1 MLSEGSYRVPTYD
14 YQCSVCNHPFELR
27 HGFNGSTV
35 RECPICKG
43 EAYRKLH
50 SVAVIYKG
58 SGFYTT
64 DYARKG
70 SPANS
75 SSSKSSSSSS
85 SDSSSDSSDSASSDS
100 TSSSDTPE

>member
-1 MLSEGSYRVPTYD
+1 MLSEGFYRVPTYE

-43 EAYRKLH
+43 EAHRKLH
-50 SVAVIYKG
+50 SVPVIYKG

-64 DYARKG
+64 DYARRG
-70 SPANS
+70 SPANTS
-75 SSSKSSSSSS
+75 SGKSSTSSS
-85 SDSSSDSSDSASSDS
+85 SDSSSDSSDS

>member
-14 YQCSVCNHPFELR
+14 YQCSVCDHPFELR

-35 RECPICKG
+35 RECPVCKG

-50 SVAVIYKG
+50 SVPVIYKG

-85 SDSSSDSSDSASSDS
+85 SSSSDSSSDSSDS

>member
-14 YQCSVCNHPFELR
+14 YQCSVCDHPFELR

-75 SSSKSSSSSS
+75 SCQQVHQQLFQLF
-85 SDSSSDSSDSASSDS
+85 
-100 TSSSDTPE
+100 